1 MTPKPEPVQ
10 PKSPAAQIVEIRI
23 RGHLDRHWT
32 DWFDGLQAEQLETGE
47 TVLSG
52 PVADQAALLGLLN
65 KLNRLNLT
73 ILSVNEAP
81 LDRGGSALSRPDP
94 AATQSSSERRQE

>member
-1 MTPKPEPVQ
+1 MTPKPEHMQ
-10 PKSPAAQIVEIRI
+10 PESPAGQIVEIRI
-23 RGHLDRHWT
+23 RGHLDPHWT

-52 PVADQAALLGLLN
+52 RVADQAALMGLLN

-73 ILSVNEAP
+73 ILSVSEVPAN
-81 LDRGGSALSRPDP
+81 RGSSALSPP
-94 AATQSSSERRQE
+94 AAPSDL